1 MDIDQAFE
9 LILEHYN
16 VQFKNEKSKPYK
28 LNERFT
34 GNEFNYKRVYTRE
47 GDDWHWLTIT
57 NKGEGKFMA
66 TFTDENGK
74 ITDWHFYSVKGN
86 ELILSDKE
94 RVEKDG
100 RLSFKH
106 QPESVKFIFDN
117 RLEVLQISHLPTL
130 HIVVTASPAG

>member
-1 MDIDQAFE
+1 MDIDRAFE
-9 LILEHYN
+9 LIFEHYN
-16 VQFKNEKSKPYK
+16 GQFQSEKSKPYK

-34 GNEFNYKRVYTRE
+34 GNELNYRRVYIRE

-66 TFTDENGK
+66 TFTDEKGK

-106 QPESVKFIFDN
+106 QLNKKIAEVKDTIIN
-117 RLEVLQISHLPTL
+117 ELNKHRKRGEISL
-130 HIVVTASPAG
+130 

>member
-16 VQFKNEKSKPYK
+16 EQFKNEKLKPYK

-66 TFTDENGK
+66 TFKDEKGK
-74 ITDWHFYSVKGN
+74 ITDCHFYSVKGN

-100 RLSFKH
+100 KLSFKH
-106 QPESVKFIFDN
+106 QLNKKIAEAKHTIINEPNKHRKRGE
-117 RLEVLQISHLPTL
+117 ISL
-130 HIVVTASPAG
+130 

>member
-16 VQFKNEKSKPYK
+16 RQSQNEKSKPYK

-47 GDDWHWLTIT
+47 GDDWHWLIIT
-57 NKGEGKFMA
+57 NKGEGQLMA
-66 TFTDENGK
+66 TFTDEKGK

-86 ELILSDKE
+86 ELILNDKE

-106 QPESVKFIFDN
+106 QLNKKIAEAKHTIINEPNKHRKRGE
-117 RLEVLQISHLPTL
+117 ISL
-130 HIVVTASPAG
+130 

>member
-16 VQFKNEKSKPYK
+16 VQFKNEGAKPYK
-28 LNERFT
+28 LNDRFT
-34 GNEFNYKRVYTRE
+34 GNEFNYKCVYTRE

-66 TFTDENGK
+66 TFTDEKGI

-106 QPESVKFIFDN
+106 QLNKKIAEAKHTIIN
-117 RLEVLQISHLPTL
+117 EQNKHRKRGEISL
-130 HIVVTASPAG
+130 

>member
-1 MDIDQAFE
+1 MVLDQAFE

-16 VQFKNEKSKPYK
+16 GQSQNEKSKPYK

-57 NKGEGKFMA
+57 NKGEGQFMA
-66 TFTDENGK
+66 TFTDEKGK
-74 ITDWHFYSVKGN
+74 ITDWHFYSVKEN

-94 RVEKDG
+94 NVLKKMEGSHSNINSIK
-100 RLSFKH
+100 RLQK
-106 QPESVKFIFDN
+106 QNI
-117 RLEVLQISHLPTL
+117 R
-130 HIVVTASPAG
+130 

>member
-16 VQFKNEKSKPYK
+16 GQSQNEKSKPYK
-28 LNERFT
+28 LNGRFT
-34 GNEFNYKRVYTRE
+34 GNEFDYKHVYTRE

-66 TFTDENGK
+66 TFTDGTGK

-94 RVEKDG
+94 RLEKDG

-106 QPESVKFIFDN
+106 QLNKKIAEAKHTI
-117 RLEVLQISHLPTL
+117 ISEPNKHRKRGEISL
-130 HIVVTASPAG
+130 

>member
-9 LILEHYN
+9 LILGHYN
-16 VQFKNEKSKPYK
+16 GQFKNEKPYK

-34 GNEFNYKRVYTRE
+34 GNELNYKRVYTRE

-57 NKGEGKFMA
+57 NKGEGQFMA
-66 TFTDENGK
+66 TFTDEKGK

-106 QPESVKFIFDN
+106 QLNKKIAEAKYTIINEPNKHRKRDV
-117 RLEVLQISHLPTL
+117 ISL
-130 HIVVTASPAG
+130 

>member
-16 VQFKNEKSKPYK
+16 GQSPNEKSKPYK
-28 LNERFT
+28 LNDRFT

-57 NKGEGKFMA
+57 NKGEGQFMA
-66 TFTDENGK
+66 TFTDEKGK

-106 QPESVKFIFDN
+106 QLNKKIAEAKHTIINEPNKHRKRGE
-117 RLEVLQISHLPTL
+117 ISL
-130 HIVVTASPAG
+130 